1 MPTANSWAGLRK
13 VGVPGL
19 GVGGDQE
26 KREKKMEREGKCH
39 GLGVK
44 KAWP

>member
-1 MPTANSWAGLRK
+1 VLDVTN
-13 VGVPGL
+13 L

-39 GLGVK
+39 GLVVK
-44 KAWP
+44 KASP